1 MAQSNAISP
10 FILSVSDQ
18 VEKGIADIKHRLR
31 RRGGG
36 TGHLPRAAQ
45 FSLIFSLILIRAN
58 YAHSHRPKPKKHN
71 IKKTYFISASCQDYI
86 SQFHRL
92 T

>member
-18 VEKGIADIKHRLR
+18 VEKGIADIKHQLR

-36 TGHLPRAAQ
+36 TRVLPCTAQ
-45 FSLIFSLILIRAN
+45 FTMYSATFT
-58 YAHSHRPKPKKHN
+58 RPK
-71 IKKTYFISASCQDYI
+71 IKT
-86 SQFHRL
+86 L
-92 T
+92 TMLL